1 MVDNFVF
8 NHSYLEMFRIITCC
22 FCVSLCCTEGLNEHK
37 YVKTVIGSLK
47 GGHYSDQTRVRAAEL
62 IISIIAS
69 DVCDVITAHYSTSVT
84 PAARAGSFSGCNLVQ
99 VSAVLKPRLERRVGT
114 EAQRSAETV

>member
-8 NHSYLEMFRIITCC
+8 NHIFLWLIPVDVQDYNLLFL
-22 FCVSLCCTEGLNEHK
+22 CVSLCCTEGLHEHK

-47 GGHYSDQTRVRAAEL
+47 GGYYSDQTRVRAAEL

-99 VSAVLKPRLERRVGT
+99 CAG
-114 EAQRSAETV
+114 